1 MLHIDQVYPSSLDQ
15 VINFERN
22 PALSDDEVPRLMSFL
37 RSMLQYRP
45 EDRKSAGEA
54 AMDPWLRI

>member
-1 MLHIDQVYPSSLDQ
+1 MLHIHQVYPSSLDQ
-15 VINFERN
+15 VTNFERN

-45 EDRKSAGEA
+45 EDQKSAGEA